1 MTSFL
6 ATLYC
11 EESGCASMYLV
22 YLCLL
27 FCSYQIQSANR
38 SYNRQK
44 MAPFSTCCGRA
55 HTVQNSEVNIMKL
68 SELLAE
74 AHFASKNTLLKR
86 NTLHCY
92 ILLKRTVCFKLACYS
107 LLFNTLYPSTHFASC
122 ILLLNTHSSSKNLAP
137 QHTLL

>member
-92 ILLKRTVCFKLACYS
+92 IFTVNNYMQFTGMVTGENFAFFIYR
-107 LLFNTLYPSTHFASC
+107 HFVE
-122 ILLLNTHSSSKNLAP
+122 IL
-137 QHTLL
+137 